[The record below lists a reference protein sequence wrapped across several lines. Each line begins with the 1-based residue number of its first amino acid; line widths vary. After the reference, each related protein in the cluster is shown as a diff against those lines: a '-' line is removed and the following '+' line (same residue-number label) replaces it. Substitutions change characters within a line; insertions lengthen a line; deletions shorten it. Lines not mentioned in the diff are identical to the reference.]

1 VITTHLAEI
10 VKRYADELLTKQ
22 EVQKLIDALNKYY
35 PKVVEECLNNASLT
49 VIQKVLQNL
58 VREGIPL
65 KDLVTIFET
74 ISDYAPTI
82 KDPEVLTEY
91 VRQRLARFIV
101 KPHLV
106 EDKLPVLL
114 VGDDIEEIV
123 KKSLQRT
130 EQGVFLMIDPKVGSK
145 VVAAI
150 TQAVERASQK
160 NIIPVV
166 LTSPT
171 IRRHLRKLIERS
183 LPYVSVISQSEI
195 PSEVKIEIL
204 EVVKLVRD

>member
-1 VITTHLAEI
+1 
-10 VKRYADELLTKQ
+10 
-22 EVQKLIDALNKYY
+22 
-35 PKVVEECLNNASLT
+35 VVEECLNNASLT

-58 VREGIPL
+58 AREGISL

-74 ISDYAPTI
+74 ISDYAPNI
-82 KDPEVLTEY
+82 KDPEILAEY
-91 VRQRLARFIV
+91 VRQKLARFIV

-106 EDKLPVLL
+106 DDKLPVLL
-114 VGDDIEEIV
+114 VGDDVEEVI

-145 VVAAI
+145 IVAVI

-160 NIIPVV
+160 NIIPVI

-195 PSEVKIEIL
+195 PSEIKIEIL
-204 EVVKLVRD
+204 EVIKLVRD